1 MARLRI
7 RWFTTIACFALAVP
21 AAAVDERLDL
31 EEVWRV
37 VQAQQAQIDA
47 LTEALEATKAELEE
61 TDAKVAIT
69 GQRLIATADY
79 LEEVQAASASSTNGL
94 SIGGYGELHYN
105 NLNADIG
112 SFDLNEFDFHRFVTF
127 FGYEFNDRWRFFSE
141 VEIEHSLV
149 KDTDDGSNGGE
160 IEIEQAYIE
169 ADLDD
174 NHYAKAGLFLL
185 PVGILNETHEPPT
198 FYGVERN
205 DVENVIVPTTWW
217 EAGIGIGGRYRNGL
231 SWDFAVH
238 SGLATPTTGSSA
250 YRVRSGRQKVSHAAG
265 EDLAYSLRLKYT
277 GVPGLELAGT
287 LHHQTDASQAGGD
300 GLDAGTLVELHG
312 IFNRGPFS
320 LRALWAEWN
329 FDGPG
334 IELAGVDEQSGWYVE
349 PSWRVDT
356 DHGDW
361 GFYTRFEDLKGAR
374 TRDRFDQWE
383 FGINYWPTDGVVLK
397 FDYRDRQHDLASD
410 TDRDFSG
417 IDLGVGYQ
425 F

>member
-1 MARLRI
+1 MSRLFI
-7 RWFTTIACFALAVP
+7 CWFTAVFCVAWAAPATAIESGIDLA
-21 AAAVDERLDL
+21 
-31 EEVWRV
+31 EVWRV

-47 LTEALEATKAELEE
+47 LTEALEATKTELEA
-61 TDAKVAIT
+61 TKSKAAIT
-69 GQRLIATADY
+69 QEQLIATADY
-79 LEEVQAASASSTNGL
+79 VEEAQAATQSSAGKA

-105 NLNADIG
+105 NLNAEDA
-112 SFDLNEFDFHRFVTF
+112 SLDLNEFDFHRFVTF
-127 FGYEFNDRWRFFSE
+127 FDYEFNDRWRFFSE

-160 IEIEQAYIE
+160 VEIEQAYIE
-169 ADLDD
+169 ADL
-174 NHYAKAGLFLL
+174 NATHYARTGLFLL

-205 DVENVIVPTTWW
+205 DVENVIIPSTWW
-217 EAGIGIGGRYRNGL
+217 EAGIAAGGRYRNGL

-238 SGLATPTTGSSA
+238 SGLEMPTSGSSA
-250 YRVRSGRQKVSHAAG
+250 YRVRSGRQKVSHATG
-265 EDLAYSLRLKYT
+265 NDLAYSLRLKYT

-287 LHHQTDASQAGGD
+287 LHHQTDASQVGSD

-334 IELAGVDEQSGWYVE
+334 IELAGADEQSGWYVE

-383 FGINYWPTDGVVLK
+383 FGINYWPTDGVVFK
-397 FDYRDRQHDLASD
+397 FDYRDRKHDLASD
-410 TDRDFSG
+410 AGRDFHG